1 MFCYNLL
8 SNQPNWHNDKVQN
21 IVSDDQSSNN
31 RSNYIARS
39 LWLYWL
45 LKQVINFLGAG
56 PIAYTSLNENKTG
69 VVNIYSGIT
78 MFN

>member
-21 IVSDDQSSNN
+21 IVSDNQSSNN